1 MSSTQLEKYDES
13 MDTDNQ
19 SGAAM
24 VVAQRADRD
33 AKLIKSAL
41 KKLGF
46 SVISVE
52 DDREAAKVLASPGFH
67 LELAVVDPAIPG
79 LDLRSLLKKL
89 EESGSDAHVLCLR
102 GEGFEKT
109 CEIPEFADRISA
121 YVSRPFRRS
130 HLLASILDAERPLA
144 RTA

>member
-1 MSSTQLEKYDES
+1 MSVAVHSKYDES
-13 MDTDNQ
+13 MDTDDQ
-19 SGAAM
+19 PGAI

-33 AKLIKSAL
+33 VKLIRSAL

-46 SVISVE
+46 SVISAE
-52 DDREAAKVLASPGFH
+52 DEREAAKFLASPGCH

-79 LDLRSLLKKL
+79 LDVRNLLKKL
-89 EESGSDAHVLCLR
+89 AESGVHVLCLC
-102 GEGFEKT
+102 EGTKGVLEF
-109 CEIPEFADRISA
+109 PEFASRISG
-121 YVSRPFRRS
+121 YLNRPFRRS

>member
-1 MSSTQLEKYDES
+1 MSACAHSKYDGS
-13 MDTDNQ
+13 MDTDQ
-19 SGAAM
+19 PDVAM

-33 AKLIKSAL
+33 AKLIQSAL

-52 DDREAAKVLASPGFH
+52 NEREAAKLLASPGHH
-67 LELAVVDPAIPG
+67 LELAVVDPATPG
-79 LDLRSLLKKL
+79 LDVRNFLKSLEDRSPGVHL
-89 EESGSDAHVLCLR
+89 LCLG
-102 GEGFEKT
+102 GEGSE
-109 CEIPEFADRISA
+109 EAVLIPEFASR
-121 YVSRPFRRS
+121 VSGCLNRPFRRS

>member
-1 MSSTQLEKYDES
+1 MNVAAPPKYDES

-19 SGAAM
+19 SGAAI

-46 SVISVE
+46 SVISAE
-52 DDREAAKVLASPGFH
+52 DEREAAKLMASQGCH
-67 LELAVVDPAIPG
+67 LELAVVDPATPG
-79 LDLRSLLKKL
+79 LDVRNLLRKL
-89 EESGSDAHVLCLR
+89 EESGSGAHVLFLCSEDSEEVLH
-102 GEGFEKT
+102 
-109 CEIPEFADRISA
+109 IPEFADRITG
-121 YVSRPFRRS
+121 YLNRPFRRS

>member
-1 MSSTQLEKYDES
+1 MSAVIPPKYDES

-19 SGAAM
+19 SGAAI

-41 KKLGF
+41 KKFGF

-52 DDREAAKVLASPGFH
+52 NESEAGNFLASPECH
-67 LELAVVDPAIPG
+67 LELAVVDPATPG
-79 LDLRSLLKKL
+79 LDMRKLLKKL
-89 EESGSDAHVLCLR
+89 EDTGSKAHVLCLC
-102 GEGFEKT
+102 GEGTE
-109 CEIPEFADRISA
+109 EALRIPEFSSRICGHLN
-121 YVSRPFRRS
+121 RPFRRS